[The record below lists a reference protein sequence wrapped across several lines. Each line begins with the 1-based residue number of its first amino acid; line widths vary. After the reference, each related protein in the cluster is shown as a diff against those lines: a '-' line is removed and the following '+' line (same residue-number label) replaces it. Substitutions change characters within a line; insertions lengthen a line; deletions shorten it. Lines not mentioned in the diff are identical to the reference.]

1 MTKKTLPA
9 TQPAPAAL
17 SALDSWF
24 DVCRTGTHTDMNN
37 TTFTLSEGDLA
48 RIAAAYATSDPAP
61 VVVGHPETDAP
72 AWGWVDG
79 LRVVGDTLQ
88 AKLTRLD
95 DAFRAAVE
103 AGRYAGRSV
112 AIDRDDTGGWSLR
125 HIGFLG
131 GVAPAVQ
138 GLSPAMFRA
147 PATAPAATL
156 ELTVPLGGTEER
168 SAWSTTARALRGL
181 REWIIERSSIE
192 QADRILPG
200 WGLTEIQALGEP
212 EDGDF
217 LASLASRFTQETSI
231 MPNTPAAPAAAI
243 PDLSTGWMTGTS
255 NNIPAA
261 AAAAIPDPAQVPDPA
276 AITAAAPNPPADP
289 GLAREQAALAAE
301 RAQLATERLQLAAQ
315 RCLSEAHE
323 RVGAHVSAGRVLPA
337 EAASLEALFAA
348 LSGQAASI
356 RLAGSATPQT
366 PGDALQ
372 AFLSGLPVRG
382 PDTAEYA
389 GPGQIAMSGAQAP
402 VMRDGQTAQH
412 VALAAKALMG
422 SDPTGTMTIADA
434 VRQVTEG
441 GR

>member
-1 MTKKTLPA
+1 
-9 TQPAPAAL
+9 
-17 SALDSWF
+17 
-24 DVCRTGTHTDMNN
+24 MNN

-156 ELTVPLGGTEER
+156 ELTVPLGGIEER

-217 LASLASRFTQETSI
+217 LAALASQFSQETSI
-231 MPNTPAAPAAAI
+231 MNDI
-243 PDLSTGWMTGTS
+243 P
-255 NNIPAA
+255 P
-261 AAAAIPDPAQVPDPA
+261 IPDPAQVPDPA

-301 RAQLATERLQLAAQ
+301 RAQLATERLQPAAQ

-348 LSGQAASI
+348 LSGQPASI

>member
-1 MTKKTLPA
+1 MTQRKHSA
-9 TQPAPAAL
+9 AAQPAAAAL

-24 DVCRTGTHTDMNN
+24 DVCRTGTHTDMHN

-72 AWGWVDG
+72 AWGRVDG

-156 ELTVPLGGTEER
+156 ELAVPLGGTEER
-168 SAWSTTARALRGL
+168 SARDTTARALRGL
-181 REWIIERSSIE
+181 REWVIERSTIE
-192 QADRILPG
+192 QADRILPD
-200 WGLTEIQALGEP
+200 WALTEIQALGEP

-231 MPNTPAAPAAAI
+231 MNDI
-243 PDLSTGWMTGTS
+243 P
-255 NNIPAA
+255 P
-261 AAAAIPDPAQVPDPA
+261 IPDPAM
-276 AITAAAPNPPADP
+276 PPP
-289 GLAREQAALAAE
+289 RTL
-301 RAQLATERLQLAAQ
+301 RLT
-315 RCLSEAHE
+315 
-323 RVGAHVSAGRVLPA
+323 RVLRGSRPHWRQ
-337 EAASLEALFAA
+337 SVRNWQPNVCNRRR
-348 LSGQAASI
+348 SGVCPRRMSV
-356 RLAGSATPQT
+356 
-366 PGDALQ
+366 
-372 AFLSGLPVRG
+372 SGP
-382 PDTAEYA
+382 
-389 GPGQIAMSGAQAP
+389 M
-402 VMRDGQTAQH
+402 
-412 VALAAKALMG
+412 
-422 SDPTGTMTIADA
+422 
-434 VRQVTEG
+434 
-441 GR
+441 

>member
-1 MTKKTLPA
+1 MTDEPAQPA
-9 TQPAPAAL
+9 TAAQPAAAAL

-24 DVCRTGTHTDMNN
+24 DVCRTGTHTDMNT

-48 RIAAAYATSDPAP
+48 RIAATYATSDPAP

-131 GVAPAVQ
+131 GVAPAVP
-138 GLSPAMFRA
+138 GLSPAMFRS
-147 PATAPAATL
+147 PATAPTATL
-156 ELTVPLGGTEER
+156 ELAVPLGGTEER
-168 SAWSTTARALRGL
+168 SGWDTMARALRGL
-181 REWIIERSSIE
+181 REWVIERSSIE
-192 QADRILPG
+192 QADRILPA
-200 WGLTEIQALGEP
+200 WALTEIQSLGEP
-212 EDGDF
+212 EEGDF
-217 LASLASRFTQETSI
+217 PASLASRFPQETSTMNDI
-231 MPNTPAAPAAAI
+231 PSIPGPAP
-243 PDLSTGWMTGTS
+243 
-255 NNIPAA
+255 
-261 AAAAIPDPAQVPDPA
+261 VPVPA
-276 AITAAAPNPPADP
+276 AITAAAPNPPPAP
-289 GLAREQAALAAE
+289 GLAQEQAALAAE
-301 RAQLATERLQLAAQ
+301 RAQLAAERLQLAAQ

-323 RVGAHVSAGRVLPA
+323 RVGTHVTAGRVLPA
-337 EAASLEALFAA
+337 EAASLEGLFAA
-348 LSGQAASI
+348 LSGQPASI
-356 RLAGSATPQT
+356 RPAGSATPQT

-382 PDTAEYA
+382 PDTVEYA
-389 GPGQIAMSGAQAP
+389 GPGQVAMSGAQAP

-412 VALAAKALMG
+412 VALAAQALMG
-422 SDPTGTMTIADA
+422 SDPTGKMTIADA
-434 VRQVTEG
+434 VRQVTAG

>member
-9 TQPAPAAL
+9 AQPAAAAL

-24 DVCRTGTHTDMNN
+24 DVCRTGTHTDMHN

-72 AWGWVDG
+72 AWGRVDG

-156 ELTVPLGGTEER
+156 ELAVPLGGTEER
-168 SAWSTTARALRGL
+168 SARDTTARALRGL
-181 REWIIERSSIE
+181 REWVIERSTIE
-192 QADRILPG
+192 QADRILPD
-200 WGLTEIQALGEP
+200 WALTEIQALGEP

-231 MPNTPAAPAAAI
+231 MNDI
-243 PDLSTGWMTGTS
+243 P
-255 NNIPAA
+255 P
-261 AAAAIPDPAQVPDPA
+261 IPDP
-276 AITAAAPNPPADP
+276 AAAPNPPADP

-301 RAQLATERLQLAAQ
+301 RAQLATERLQPAAQ

-323 RVGAHVSAGRVLPA
+323 RVGTHVSAGRVLPA

-366 PGDALQ
+366 PGEALQ